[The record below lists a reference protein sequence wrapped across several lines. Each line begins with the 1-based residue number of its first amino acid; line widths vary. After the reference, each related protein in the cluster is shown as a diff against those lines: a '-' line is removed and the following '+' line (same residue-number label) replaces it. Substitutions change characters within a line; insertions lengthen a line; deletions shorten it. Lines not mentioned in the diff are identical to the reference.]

1 MKKVLVFN
9 FYKGIIAR
17 GIVVQMD
24 NFCHALNKNNV
35 PYDVISCP
43 AIFRRFPILGIV
55 FLLYEQFIVPI
66 KALRYDVVVYPFNSI
81 SIFAPLHRGSLLIVH
96 DFIQN
101 RKKFP
106 GYHKAISYVVRI
118 TQCWYSLWRGDV
130 AFITET
136 VKRQADIL
144 AMFRFSRKFILPNTF
159 FLFSKLVTESKC
171 HSQNDH
177 MNGKYV
183 LLCTGK
189 VPTKD
194 LARALSLY
202 SLIPYENRLPIRVLG
217 LAGDVDFFKSKL
229 RSDIEYCV
237 LPVISDEEVIF
248 NYNNA
253 DFIWVHSNQEG
264 FGRNVTE
271 GLLCHK
277 KILASDIKPF
287 REQSNNNVY
296 LYNNSD
302 RETFLHAYKKCAS
315 AIFYEDERALN
326 TDNVFNL
333 NMKRLLNCSDFV

>member
-1 MKKVLVFN
+1 MKKVLIFN

-24 NFCHALNKNNV
+24 NFCHALKQNNV
-35 PYDVISCP
+35 PHDVISCP
-43 AIFRRFPILGIV
+43 KFLHRFPILGII
-55 FLLYEQFIVPI
+55 FILYEQLVVPI
-66 KALRYDVVVYPFNSI
+66 KGLRYDVVVYPFNSI

-106 GYHKAISYVVRI
+106 GYHKAIAYVVRI

-136 VKRQADIL
+136 VKQQSEIL
-144 AMFRFSRKFILPNTF
+144 SAFKFSRKFILPNTF
-159 FLFSKLVTESKC
+159 FLFSKLVSGSEC
-171 HSQNDH
+171 HSGSQNH
-177 MNGKYV
+177 NEKYV
-183 LLCTGK
+183 LFCTGK

-194 LARALSLY
+194 LSRALSLY
-202 SLIPYENRLPIRVLG
+202 SLIPHENRLPIRVLG
-217 LAGDVDFFKSKL
+217 LAGDVDFFMSKL
-229 RSDIEYCV
+229 SNDIGYHV
-237 LPVISDEEVIF
+237 LPIISDEEVIN

-253 DFIWVHSNQEG
+253 EFVWVHSNQEG

-271 GLLCHK
+271 GLLCRK

-287 REQSNNNVY
+287 REQSNNNVF

-302 RETFLHAYKKCAS
+302 RKSFLDSYNKCNA
-315 AIFYEDERALN
+315 AKFIDAECALN
-326 TDNVFNL
+326 SDNVFNL
-333 NMKRLLNCSDFV
+333 NMKAILECDNFV